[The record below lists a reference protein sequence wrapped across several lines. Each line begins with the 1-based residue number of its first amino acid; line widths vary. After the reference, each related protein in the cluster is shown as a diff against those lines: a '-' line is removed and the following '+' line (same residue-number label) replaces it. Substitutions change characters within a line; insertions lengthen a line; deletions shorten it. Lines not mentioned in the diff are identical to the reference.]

1 MAKGRIG
8 FSHGAP
14 ENPETIWQKKLGDT
28 TVSYTKI
35 CVGADF
41 LFITVNAGSGTLP
54 QQPAGKLQVTCPRTR
69 LNEYPGL
76 LISLQGE

>member
-28 TVSYTKI
+28 TVIYTKI

-41 LFITVNAGSGTLP
+41 LFITVNAGAGTRP
-54 QQPAGKLQVTCPRTR
+54 QQPAGKLPVTCPRTR

-76 LISLQGE
+76 LISLQGK